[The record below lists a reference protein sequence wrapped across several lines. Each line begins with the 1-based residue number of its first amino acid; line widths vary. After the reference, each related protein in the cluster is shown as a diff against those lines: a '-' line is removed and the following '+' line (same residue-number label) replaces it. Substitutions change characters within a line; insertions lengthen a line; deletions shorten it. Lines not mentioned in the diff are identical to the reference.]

1 MLTLQAEDFRNEVL
15 YCSSCKRSVNARIAT
30 WIDASRTPRVKTL
43 LLNWEFNMVIC
54 PQCGYRLYSD
64 SPFFYEDFAEG
75 LLVAVFPSIPNNH
88 LSVEEHIRQEYGYY
102 PTLEFFYDMTQL
114 WFLIYLQ
121 EYYKTNVDL
130 LVEPIFGGGEE
141 RLRMFLRFLKKDPM
155 MLTIREMLT
164 KSFLGIKT
172 NDDLQNV
179 LWYALVKLEGMSS
192 GLSESSGLVRP
203 GARGGHSKAGSPL
216 RKPRM
221 RSRIM

>member
-1 MLTLQAEDFRNEVL
+1 MLTPQTEAFRNEL
-15 YCSSCKRSVNARIAT
+15 IYCSSCKRSFKARIAT
-30 WIDASRTPRVKTL
+30 WIDVSWTPQVKTL

-54 PQCGYRLYSD
+54 PQCGNRLYSD

-75 LLVAVFPSIPNNH
+75 LLVAVFPSIPKNY
-88 LSVEEHIRQEYGYY
+88 LSVEAHIRQEYNYY

-121 EYYKTNVDL
+121 EYYKTNVDPHAEL
-130 LVEPIFGGGEE
+130 NFGGGEE

-155 MLTIREMLT
+155 MLTIRETLA

-192 GLSESSGLVRP
+192 GLSEASAFV
-203 GARGGHSKAGSPL
+203 GS
-216 RKPRM
+216 RA
-221 RSRIM
+221 I